1 MRLRLMTFMSGIVL
15 SACQEATPPTANEP
29 GWIKLTGTRSFEAS
43 GSPAFEGQTIVPS
56 TFAVAIAD
64 SVAGAYIL
72 AFNQKGA
79 DRGDF
84 FVLAVNARRA
94 GTFGPCGE
102 RARIHN
108 PDGSTLTLP
117 GPCGGHLTEN
127 VAVFDGMASSSTGH
141 WQIVDGTVVVEN
153 ADRRLIGSVAN
164 LRLDGFSADSR
175 RSGPVLI
182 TEGSFDLPLLTGK
195 AAARMTYCFV
205 EEALN
210 KQCQM

>member
-1 MRLRLMTFMSGIVL
+1 MRLRFMTFMSGIVL
-15 SACQEATPPTANEP
+15 SACHEATPPIDNEP
-29 GWIKLTGTRSFEAS
+29 GWIKLTGTKSFEAS

-72 AFNQKGA
+72 AFNQKGG

-94 GTFGPCGE
+94 GTFSPCGE
-102 RARIHN
+102 RARIDN

-117 GPCGGHLTEN
+117 GPCGGHLTEG

-141 WQIVDGTVVVEN
+141 WQIMDGTVVVES

-164 LRLDGFSADSR
+164 LRLDGFSADGR
-175 RSGPVLI
+175 RGSVLI
-182 TEGSFDLPLLTGK
+182 AEGSFDLPLLTGK
-195 AAARMTYCFV
+195 AAERMTYCFV
-205 EEALN
+205 ADALN